1 MIINTSKFLKLSF
14 YGVYLCVGRNFMSNI
29 LQIITSL
36 RKELKSLESSQ
47 GKELLDINETLKLAL
62 EQTKPFEDSW
72 IGGWGQ
78 DNYNNYINPNN
89 ANQAIEVNDEYFYN
103 ILETKQKVNLRSLEK
118 QVFEKLK
125 PFKKFQQKLITEL
138 SVIRDK
144 ENFTNEN
151 ELLKSIEDFKWG
163 FDSSAYIKMRTPSS
177 IPVYDMSVL
186 SRGLDTP
193 PHISVIAYVIAL
205 STQSFSVKNFEE
217 LASRILR
224 QIELK
229 SDTKVAAENSDYND
243 KILYDIFDNFHSF
256 CNQLKNRHNNR
267 ASIEITDEY
276 DVQDLLHSILKL
288 HFKDV
293 REEEYTPSYAGSST
307 RMDFLLKAENIVIE
321 VKKTREK
328 LSDKEI
334 GQQLILDVA
343 HYKNHPNCNVL
354 KCFVYDPENRVKNP
368 RGLESDLNRLSD
380 DTLSVQLL
388 IRP

>member
-1 MIINTSKFLKLSF
+1 
-14 YGVYLCVGRNFMSNI
+14 MSNI
-29 LQIITSL
+29 LQIITNL
-36 RKELKSLESSQ
+36 RKELKDLESSEE
-47 GKELLDINETLKLAL
+47 KELLIINETLKLGL
-62 EQTKPFEDSW
+62 QQTKAFEDSW

-78 DNYNNYINPNN
+78 DDYNNYINPNN
-89 ANQAIEVNDEYFYN
+89 TSQAIEVNDEYFYK
-103 ILETKQKVNLRSLEK
+103 IIETQLEVNLRFLEK
-118 QVFEKLK
+118 QIFEKLN

-138 SVIRDK
+138 SIIREK

-163 FDSSAYIKMRTPSS
+163 FDASSYIKMRTPSS
-177 IPVYDMSVL
+177 IPIYDMSIIT
-186 SRGLDTP
+186 RGLQTP
-193 PHISVIAYVIAL
+193 PHISVIGHIIAL
-205 STQSFSVKNFEE
+205 STQSYSVKNFEE
-217 LASRILR
+217 LASRIFR

-229 SDTKVAAENSDYND
+229 SDTKVAADNSDQSE

-267 ASIEITDEY
+267 SSIEIIDEY

-288 HFKDV
+288 HFRDV

-307 RMDFLLKAENIVIE
+307 RMDFLLKAEKIVIE

-343 HYKNHPNCNVL
+343 YYKNHPNCNLL
-354 KCFVYDPENRVKNP
+354 KCFVFDPENRVKNP

-380 DTLSVQLL
+380 DSLSVQLL

>member
-1 MIINTSKFLKLSF
+1 MMNKNFFCIITCNNINRNIR
-14 YGVYLCVGRNFMSNI
+14 RNFMSNI
-29 LQIITSL
+29 LQIITTL
-36 RKELKSLESSQ
+36 RRELKNLENSE

-62 EQTKPFEDSW
+62 EQTKLFEDSW

-78 DNYNNYINPNN
+78 SNYNNYINPNN
-89 ANQAIEVNDEYFYN
+89 TNEAIEVNDKYFYN
-103 ILETKQKVNLRSLEK
+103 ILETEQGVDLTSLEK
-118 QVFEKLK
+118 QVFGKLK

-138 SVIRDK
+138 SVIRDQ

-163 FDSSAYIKMRTPSS
+163 FDNSAYIKMRTPSK
-177 IPVYDMSVL
+177 IPVYDISVL

-205 STQSFSVKNFEE
+205 STQSYSVKNFEE

-229 SDTKVAAENSDYND
+229 FDNKVIPENSDHNE
-243 KILYDIFDNFHSF
+243 KILFDILDNFHSF

-307 RMDFLLKAENIVIE
+307 RMDFLLKSENIVIE
-321 VKKTREK
+321 VKKTRDK

-343 HYKNHPNCNVL
+343 HYKNHPNCNAL
-354 KCFVYDPENRVKNP
+354 KCFIYDPENRVKNP
-368 RGLESDLNRLSD
+368 RGLENDLNRLSD
-380 DTLSVQLL
+380 DTLSVHIL